1 MDDTTDRF
9 DALLRSGARR
19 LTGYQRRLFQAEVTV
34 ELCGGS
40 PRAAERR
47 FGWGR
52 ETVEKGLC
60 ESRRGLRCVEDFAA
74 RGRLRSEDK
83 DPGLA
88 ADIRAVVEPHSYADP
103 ELQSSRRYTNLSAK
117 EVREALVAKG
127 RLETGLP
134 SERTIRDILNRM
146 NYRLKRI
153 QKGKP
158 LKKTEETDA
167 IFENLK
173 RVKEEAKDDPETLEI
188 SMDTK
193 AKVNLGEYSRGGKN
207 PDRLGR

>member
-34 ELCGGS
+34 QLCGGS

-88 ADIRAVVEPHSYADP
+88 ADIRAVVEPHSYAGP
-103 ELQSSRRYTNLSAK
+103 
-117 EVREALVAKG
+117 ALTLG
-127 RLETGLP
+127 RLG
-134 SERTIRDILNRM
+134 
-146 NYRLKRI
+146 
-153 QKGKP
+153 
-158 LKKTEETDA
+158 
-167 IFENLK
+167 
-173 RVKEEAKDDPETLEI
+173 
-188 SMDTK
+188 
-193 AKVNLGEYSRGGKN
+193 NLGRV
-207 PDRLGR
+207 PF